1 MASTLNDTR
10 VTGTT
15 ATVERTEA
23 SEYLRIARFCALEE
37 ILGLVPQRARA
48 PEHGG
53 GGRRRRE
60 RPRGTA

>member
-37 ILGLVPQRARA
+37 ILGLVFAVMTVGWIVMSLA
-48 PEHGG
+48 SL
-53 GGRRRRE
+53 
-60 RPRGTA
+60 AL

>member
-15 ATVERTEA
+15 ATVERTEP

-37 ILGLVPQRARA
+37 ILGLVFGVMTVGWIVMSLASLA
-48 PEHGG
+48 L
-53 GGRRRRE
+53 
-60 RPRGTA
+60 